1 VDLVSAQLFKNSYHM
16 EKLKR
21 DRYCL
26 SQSKQGK
33 ENVKD
38 EEKTASWLEEKKEK
52 KSRKK
57 KLTE

>member
-1 VDLVSAQLFKNSYHM
+1 M

-52 KSRKK
+52 KVGRRN
-57 KLTE
+57 